1 VKAVQLTGIKRMEIA
16 ELPRPRIERDT
27 DVLVRVKVVGV
38 CGSDVHYYVEGRIG
52 SNKVEYP
59 YRVGHECSGIVEEVG
74 KAVNRVKAGDEV
86 AVNPAQS
93 CGRCD
98 QCRMGRENTCRNLR
112 FLGTPGEGPGCLCEY
127 IVMPQRNLF
136 NVTGKMSLETAALCE
151 PFTIGVYAVQQAG
164 VKGGSRAVIFG
175 AGPIGLSCM
184 VAAKAAGAEK
194 IYMTERIEARCK
206 AALEHGACWVG
217 NPDKQSVVEGIC
229 SAEPSGVDVALECA
243 GRQSTLDEAIEV
255 LRPGGILAI
264 VGIPRFERA
273 SFRVDAVRRKEL
285 AIVNIR
291 RQNRCDEK
299 AIGLVTS
306 GRAKIDFMLTH
317 RFEMEQTAK
326 AFDIV
331 EEYRDGV
338 LKAVIRL

>member
-1 VKAVQLTGIKRMEIA
+1 MEVA
-16 ELPRPRIERDT
+16 ELPEPRIERDD

-38 CGSDVHYYVEGRIG
+38 CGSDVHYYVEGQIG

-59 YRVGHECSGIVEEVG
+59 YRVGHECSGIVKQVG
-74 KAVNRVKAGDEV
+74 KAVSRVKVGDEV

-127 IVMPQRNLF
+127 IVMPERNLF

-164 VKGGSRAVIFG
+164 IESGSRMAIFG

-184 VAAKAAGAEK
+184 IAAKAADAER
-194 IYMTERIEARCK
+194 IYMTERVEARCR
-206 AALEHGACWVG
+206 AAFEHEACWVG
-217 NPDKQSVVEGIC
+217 NPDKQSVINGIC
-229 SAEPSGVDVALECA
+229 SQEPEGVDVALECA
-243 GRQSTLDEAIEV
+243 GQQSTLDEAIEV

-264 VGIPRFERA
+264 VGIPRFERV
-273 SFRVDAVRRKEL
+273 SFRADTIRRKEL
-285 AIVNIR
+285 TVLNIR
-291 RQNRCDEK
+291 RQNHCDEK
-299 AIGLVTS
+299 AIELVTS

-317 RFEMEQTAK
+317 RFAMEQAEE
-326 AFDIV
+326 AFDMV
-331 EEYRDGV
+331 EGYRDRV
-338 LKAVIRL
+338 IKAVIEL